1 VLGPPDPR
9 IERLSALVTEHY
21 VFPDVGRQ
29 VVAVLAEQVARGAY
43 AGLDDEAFA
52 AAVTVDLQSPNADLH
67 LRLQHS
73 RDELMEG
80 EGELFDEEVY
90 RSEMELDGF
99 GIARVERLPGNVG
112 LLDLRLLH
120 SARWGGHAAV
130 AAMNLVA
137 HTDVLLIDL
146 RRCRGGDPAM
156 VALLCSYLFDDAVHL
171 NDLYHR
177 ADDSTA
183 QFWTL
188 PYVPGSRFGGIKP
201 LYVLTSSTTFSGAEE
216 LTYNLQQRG
225 RATVVGEITR
235 GGAHPVQAY
244 RIDAHL
250 RATVPIARAINPVSG
265 TNWEGSGVTPD
276 VEVPADRAF
285 EEAYRVA
292 LEHVLALGPA
302 GVRRAVH
309 DEAEE
314 ALGPARGAPPEATA
328 PVAAAATT

>member
-1 VLGPPDPR
+1 MPGPPDPR

-21 VFPDVGRQ
+21 VFPDVGQQ

-52 AAVTVDLQSPNADLH
+52 AAVTVDLQSANADLH

-73 RDELMEG
+73 RDELVEG
-80 EGELFDEEVY
+80 EGELFDEEAY

-130 AAMNLVA
+130 AAMNLLA
-137 HTDVLLIDL
+137 HTDVLLLDL

-156 VALLCSYLFDDAVHL
+156 VALLCSYLFDDDVHL

-188 PYVPGSRFGGIKP
+188 PYVPGNRFGGTKP

-216 LTYNLQQRG
+216 LTYNLQQRR
-225 RATVVGEITR
+225 RATVVGETTR

-244 RIDAHL
+244 RVDAHL

-265 TNWEGSGVTPD
+265 TNWEGTGVTPD

-292 LEHVLALGPA
+292 LEHVLALGAA

-314 ALGPARGAPPEATA
+314 ALGPGAGRA
-328 PVAAAATT
+328 PRRDGSGDHLTP